1 MTLQML
7 RCFAAVAESN
17 SFAQAA
23 NQLYITQPAITHQI
37 QALETEL
44 GVCLIDR
51 TQRPARLTASGISFY
66 NDVSDILNRLSLAVD
81 HVRDSA
87 PFSDTLHIGCQSTI
101 QLHFLPAIYRAYNQ
115 CCPDIY
121 ISSIELSDIRRGD
134 MLSAPLNVAFLT
146 RDCADEQ
153 KNIRYISLYEGSFCC
168 VVPQNHRLADRDMI
182 SAQDFEGEVLI
193 MLDTAHCPPQMNE
206 LLTGLRKALG
216 AEPSTI
222 QIQFLMES
230 IILSVLGGIIGIL
243 LGELISYAA
252 AQMMGLDFALNM
264 SAIALDFGFSLGVG
278 VLFGRAPTRNAS
290 RLNSINALRRC
301 AFCRANSVD
310 HTGIPSDIISII
322 EIP

>member
-37 QALETEL
+37 QALESEL

-51 TQRPARLTASGISFY
+51 TQRPARLTACGISFY
-66 NDVSDILNRLSLAVD
+66 NDVSDILSRISLAVD

-121 ISSIELSDIRRGD
+121 ISSIELSDIRRGN

-153 KNIRYISLYEGSFCC
+153 KNIRYIPLYEGSFCC

-206 LLTGLRKALG
+206 LLTGLRMNCKSSRFYLSSSSLYTALMIEAG
-216 AEPSTI
+216 LGIAVMPDFVCPTTSDLRLIPFQTDLKPEFGLAVNADDH
-222 QIQFLMES
+222 QKKVMQFINVTRE
-230 IILSVLGGIIGIL
+230 IYGLS
-243 LGELISYAA
+243 
-252 AQMMGLDFALNM
+252 
-264 SAIALDFGFSLGVG
+264 
-278 VLFGRAPTRNAS
+278 
-290 RLNSINALRRC
+290 
-301 AFCRANSVD
+301 
-310 HTGIPSDIISII
+310 
-322 EIP
+322 